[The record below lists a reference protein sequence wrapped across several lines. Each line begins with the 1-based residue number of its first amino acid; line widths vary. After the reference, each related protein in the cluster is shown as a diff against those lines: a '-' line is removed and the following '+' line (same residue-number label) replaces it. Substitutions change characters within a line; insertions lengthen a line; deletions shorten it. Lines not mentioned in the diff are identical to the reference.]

1 MDAKIRIFSYS
12 AILIIVNNTGVSIAY
27 SEKVHIFAI
36 SN

>member
-12 AILIIVNNTGVSIAY
+12 AILIIVNNSGTAIAN
-27 SEKVHIFAI
+27 SEKVHTFAI